1 MTDGESTFV
10 YKNILAHIARRVE
23 GSEHALVAQAAAA
36 KPLNDSVAMLN
47 LRVPDSAPPLDSPDG
62 PLNVRTFVV
71 SESGEQTGEII
82 VWVRGG
88 YVVCLEQA
96 WYVGDAPL
104 TWPDTECLAAG

>member
-1 MTDGESTFV
+1 
-10 YKNILAHIARRVE
+10 
-23 GSEHALVAQAAAA
+23 
-36 KPLNDSVAMLN
+36 MLD
-47 LRVPDSAPPLDSPDG
+47 LRVPDSAPPFDSPDG
-62 PLNVRTFVV
+62 RLNLRTFVV